1 MTFFSVK
8 NYADEY
14 LQALDKGFKPTVAMT
29 EPDETV
35 AATVDDIIEST
46 RDFILKELS
55 KNLKGYALEEFV
67 ADLLRAMGYRCT
79 LSPHGGDSGID
90 ITAYKDELPPR
101 IIVQVKSQDSDIKV
115 SAFRTIRRMRFA
127 FSLTV
132 LMGSRE
138 RFSATAHQRNS
149 LSCSLT
155 PSIQRNCAAAS
166 RAARR

>member
-1 MTFFSVK
+1 MDRS
-8 NYADEY
+8 
-14 LQALDKGFKPTVAMT
+14 LPTCLCWRTASLRYISHIHIPPVRKAPMN
-29 EPDETV
+29 
-35 AATVDDIIEST
+35 AIIECS
-46 RDFILKELS
+46 
-55 KNLKGYALEEFV
+55 V
-67 ADLLRAMGYRCT
+67 
-79 LSPHGGDSGID
+79 DSF
-90 ITAYKDELPPR
+90 R
-101 IIVQVKSQDSDIKV
+101 KV

-166 RAARR
+166 RAARRWLTSFRATPFTSLVNGILSVLFMIVTILKFVATCYYNLRIDKILIAYIRIQD